1 LKILVT
7 GGLGFIGKQLSLR
20 LLAEGG
26 HQLVIVD
33 MLSRQVHGETPELPD
48 LIKDPAV
55 RFVRADICT
64 PGVLHEVMQ
73 GVDVVYHLAAE
84 TGTGQSMYEIRQ
96 YYQTNVMGTATL
108 LEEIVKHPDRRPG
121 TLVLSS
127 SRSVYGE
134 GAYMRASDVGQTG
147 VGQTGVGQ
155 TGVGQTGV
163 GQTGVGQTGVG
174 QTGVGQTGGERFF
187 PRKRLVEDLR
197 AGRFEFSHNG
207 APLVPV
213 ATKEGDPTETTSLYA
228 ASKLAQE
235 QMCRIACDSVGVTF
249 VNLRFQNVYGPGQS
263 LRNPYTGIISIFI
276 NALRQG
282 NVIDIFEDG
291 EESRDFVYIE
301 DIVTALR
308 RAPDADLAGNDT
320 VNVGFGQ
327 RTSVTELVALLEA
340 RIGTK
345 GLSRIS
351 GRFRPG
357 DIRHCYADIA
367 RMQQVLG
374 FSPATDMATGL
385 SHVVD
390 WALSQPLE
398 ADLSAKASQELKAI
412 FGDKA

>member
-1 LKILVT
+1 MKILIT

-26 HQLVIVD
+26 HQLVIID
-33 MLSRQVHGETPELPD
+33 ILSGQVHGKSPKLPD
-48 LIKDPAV
+48 LIKEPDV
-55 RFVRADICT
+55 QFVQADICT
-64 PGVLHEVMQ
+64 PGVLHDVMQ
-73 GVDVVYHLAAE
+73 GVDAIYHLAAE
-84 TGTGQSMYEIRQ
+84 TGTGQSMYEIQ
-96 YYQTNVMGTATL
+96 KYYQTNVMGTATL
-108 LEEIVKHPDRRPG
+108 LEELVKHPDRRPK

-134 GAYMRASDVGQTG
+134 GAYVRDRDAGRFDA
-147 VGQTGVGQ
+147 
-155 TGVGQTGV
+155 
-163 GQTGVGQTGVG
+163 
-174 QTGVGQTGGERFF
+174 ERFF
-187 PRKRLVEDLR
+187 PRRRLVEDMR
-197 AGRFEFSHNG
+197 AGRFEFSQDG
-207 APLVPV
+207 ALLVPV
-213 ATKEGDPTETTSLYA
+213 ATREGDPTQATSLYA

-235 QMCRIACDSVGVTF
+235 HMCRIACESVGVTF

-282 NVIDIFEDG
+282 NNIDIFEDG
-291 EESRDFVYIE
+291 EESRDFVYVE

-308 RAPDADLAGNDT
+308 KSLEARLDGNDT
-320 VNVGFGQ
+320 INVGFGQ
-327 RTSVTELVALLEA
+327 RISVKQLVALLETK
-340 RIGTK
+340 IGVS

-357 DIRHCYADIA
+357 DIRHCFADIA

-374 FSPATDMATGL
+374 CTPQVNIQTGL
-385 SHVVD
+385 SNVVD

-398 ADLSAKASQELKAI
+398 ADLSVKASQELKSI